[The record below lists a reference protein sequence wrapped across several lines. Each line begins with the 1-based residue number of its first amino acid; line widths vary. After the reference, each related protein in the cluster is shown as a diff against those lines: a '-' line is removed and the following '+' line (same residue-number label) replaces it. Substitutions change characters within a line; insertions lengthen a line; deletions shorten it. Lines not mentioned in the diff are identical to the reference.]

1 MHVDGFDSELHETR
15 IQHKNL
21 NMHNHSL
28 SSKVIQHQEINI
40 Q

>member
-1 MHVDGFDSELHETR
+1 MHVDGFDRELHKTR
-15 IQHKNL
+15 IQYKNL

-28 SSKVIQHQEINI
+28 PSKGIQHQEINI